1 MSKSFSQTNEAVG
14 RYVIETF
21 HPEDAVLLEIR
32 KRAAQEG
39 LPDIHVGPMDGLHLE
54 VIARS
59 IGAKKIVEIGTL
71 AGYSGVCLARALPP
85 DGKLYCFEY
94 EPKHAEV
101 SFESFKKAG
110 FENQVEIHVGAAL
123 EQLPKIEAQ
132 GPFDLVFI
140 DADKPAYPAYLEWA
154 MKHLR
159 VGGVFL
165 GDNTFSGG
173 LAADAANETGPKAER
188 VKAIREFNRM
198 AATDLRFR
206 STVIP
211 TGEGLTMGVKI
222 KN

>member
-1 MSKSFSQTNEAVG
+1 MPKSFSRDDESLG

-21 HPEDAVLLEIR
+21 HPEDPVLLEIR
-32 KRAAQEG
+32 KRAAEEG

-59 IGAKKIVEIGTL
+59 VGVKKIVEIGTL
-71 AGYSGVCLARALPP
+71 AGYSGVCLARALPK

-94 EPKHAEV
+94 EPKHAQV
-101 SFESFKKAG
+101 SLESFKKAG
-110 FENQVEIHVGAAL
+110 FEKQVEIHVGSAL

-173 LAADAANETGPKAER
+173 LVADPANETGPKAER
-188 VKAIREFNRM
+188 VKAMRQFNRQ
-198 AATDLRFR
+198 AATDPRFR
-206 STVIP
+206 TTVIP

-222 KN
+222 KE